1 MAKGPKV
8 IVYSETFHR
17 SSSSGFPQN
26 GFNRIEAKSTG
37 LTRVAEL
44 LPQLLYACR

>member
-26 GFNRIEAKSTG
+26 GFNRIGWPWASIQFN
-37 LTRVAEL
+37 LRLILAFPL
-44 LPQLLYACR
+44 N